1 MSHSSNALVL
11 CQHLLALFAIVLEVT
26 EISFCEM
33 TSHNLFLFFGF
44 VVFETGPHCIA
55 FCVFSFLGFFFFCFG
70 WGEENEQFFPEF
82 VCMHEWVDL
91 VIQLDISCSDPDN
104 LHIFSFP
111 FFLFLVG
118 GGEVELWTV
127 PVVVSNFI
135 FCSCIFYLILSKM

>member
-55 FCVFSFLGFFFFCFG
+55 FCVFSFLGFFFF
-70 WGEENEQFFPEF
+70 
-82 VCMHEWVDL
+82 
-91 VIQLDISCSDPDN
+91 
-104 LHIFSFP
+104 
-111 FFLFLVG
+111 LFWVG
-118 GGEVELWTV
+118 GGE
-127 PVVVSNFI
+127 
-135 FCSCIFYLILSKM
+135 

>member
-55 FCVFSFLGFFFFCFG
+55 FCVFSFLGFFFF
-70 WGEENEQFFPEF
+70 
-82 VCMHEWVDL
+82 L
-91 VIQLDISCSDPDN
+91 VLGGGRRMN
-104 LHIFSFP
+104 NSFP
-111 FFLFLVG
+111 SLFACMNG
-118 GGEVELWTV
+118 WT
-127 PVVVSNFI
+127 
-135 FCSCIFYLILSKM
+135 L